1 MTQPL
6 PALASTETAP
16 DRIRSN
22 VERLFTLLLPYLSYT
37 LRWEYTVVGVTPGL
51 LGVTVDGVPVD
62 NARCPFGPLAG
73 IQVWKG
79 PSGSPSVPPIGSRIL
94 VEFHD
99 ANPAK
104 PAVAG
109 FDPAV
114 PTVPPPAPVP
124 VPGAPLSVA
133 GALTSFAT
141 LMGTAATGP
150 LAPMAAPAAALVAY
164 LRGLL

>member
-6 PALASTETAP
+6 PALASTETSP
-16 DRIRSN
+16 DRLRGN
-22 VERLFTLLLPYLSYT
+22 VERLFTLLLPFLAYT
-37 LRWEYTVVGVTPGL
+37 LRWEYTVVAVTPGV

-62 NARCPFGPLAG
+62 NARCPFGPLTG

-79 PSGSPSVPPIGSRIL
+79 PSGSPSVPVIGSRVL

-109 FDPAV
+109 MDPAI
-114 PTVPPPAPVP
+114 PTLPPPGPVP

-133 GALTSFAT
+133 GALTAFAGLLGT
-141 LMGTAATGP
+141 GTPTAAP
-150 LAPMAAPAAALVAY
+150 AAAALVAY
-164 LRGLL
+164 LTELL